1 MSVDVETCH
10 IVVMNDDEMEVL
22 KLIANGVLAIKEGRE
37 PPPSPDGL
45 QAITMFNLFQRILE
59 M

>member
-10 IVVMNDDEMEVL
+10 IVVMNDDEMDVL
-22 KLIANGVLAIKEGRE
+22 KILAAGLIAMSTGLEM
-37 PPPSPDGL
+37 PPPPTDEQLPTLIGL
-45 QAITMFNLFQRILE
+45 CQRIRG